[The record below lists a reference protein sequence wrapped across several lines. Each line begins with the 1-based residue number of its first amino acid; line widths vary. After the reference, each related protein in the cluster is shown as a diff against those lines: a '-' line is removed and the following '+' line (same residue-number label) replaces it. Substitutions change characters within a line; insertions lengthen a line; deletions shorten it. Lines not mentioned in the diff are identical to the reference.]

1 MNDMT
6 QQSVGD
12 TSTTA
17 TNSKVT
23 RLYPTPAQELG
34 LKGLYLAH
42 ALHNAA
48 DESGPVVYSNYIVS
62 LDGRIAIKHP
72 CSNETS
78 VPSAITNAHDWRLY
92 QELAAQAD
100 VLLTTGR
107 YLREMVAGEAEGGLP
122 LSRDKKFHDLHQW
135 RKQHG
140 LSRQPAVA
148 VVSGSLDLPFEQIRQ
163 HIERPVYVLTG
174 KNASDFRLKQAKLA
188 GVKVIQAGNG
198 TRVEGKAM
206 VEALVKEGFNS
217 MYAIAGP
224 QLLETLISE
233 QMLDQLY
240 LTQVNRLIGGRE
252 FDTLLESRQLQP
264 PADFALQAL
273 YLDTENDEGIS
284 QTFAVYKL
292 CPCTE

>member
-1 MNDMT
+1 MT
-6 QQSVGD
+6 QQSGGD
-12 TSTTA
+12 TELNAMSG
-17 TNSKVT
+17 KVIQ
-23 RLYPTPAQELG
+23 LYPTPAQELT
-34 LKGLYLAH
+34 LQGLYLAH
-42 ALHNAA
+42 ALHNSA

-72 CSNETS
+72 CSNETT
-78 VPSAITNAHDWRLY
+78 VPSAITNARDWRLY

-107 YLREMVAGEAEGGLP
+107 YLREMVDGEAEGGLP
-122 LSRDKKFHDLHQW
+122 LSRDEKFRDLHQW
-135 RKQHG
+135 RKQQG
-140 LSRQPAVA
+140 LPPQPAVA
-148 VVSGSLDLPFEQIRQ
+148 VISGSLDLPFEQIHQ

-174 KNASDFRLKQAKLA
+174 NQASDFRLKQAKLA
-188 GVKVIQAGNG
+188 GVKVIQAGSG

-206 VEALVKEGFNS
+206 VEALVREGFNS
-217 MYAIAGP
+217 LYAIAGP
-224 QLLETLISE
+224 QLLETLITD
-233 QMLDQLY
+233 QMLDRLY

-264 PADFALQAL
+264 PADFALKAL
-273 YLDTENDEGIS
+273 YLDTQNDEGIS